1 MAKSRHKIGN
11 EKETIGMTRPHKTKT
26 KNPHENHFGRMLISM
41 TDAKKKKNENAPP
54 PTILESHDTGQ
65 RARDMRRV

>member
-41 TDAKKKKNENAPP
+41 TDAKKKKTKTLHRPP
-54 PTILESHDTGQ
+54 SLKATTLASEQEI
-65 RARDMRRV
+65 